1 MSLIP
6 SFQIGD
12 PNQTRRLGFVGFI
25 KIANVERLVTN
36 LCTIWVGS
44 FRLHA
49 NIARFQRKPL
59 NQNTSQTSKKQV
71 NKHCQ
76 GEVLME
82 KVFNWYA
89 GSFASAVKKGTNLHY
104 EEVESKPALVLDDSC
119 LNQSDVSTTLM
130 GKVKEKFM
138 ANTSVVSWFSHL
150 QQAMNTVFFKERV
163 TWLDIK
169 DQEEFCF
176 HSKRVCVLTKLAET
190 IFESFKIV
198 VQGKVFW
205 VRAKEACGWT
215 PDFVEEDEN
224 ESVYDDVVSEER
236 AHEASEGLHKPKLLV
251 GDSDVEEVSET
262 IFEKFH
268 SQTPNEDGL
277 MLNINNEDEN
287 RPNYVQEEIISS
299 SAKNK
304 NTSNIWNEEI
314 GKSVC
319 SDHFKSNELLRSRGS
334 ILQVMEDMV
343 KVGQTMGY
351 NMEGHINNIEEII
364 KS

>member
-104 EEVESKPALVLDDSC
+104 EEWISKTRLVLDDSC

-130 GKVKEKFM
+130 GKKKYDMELLKRAYMLNFNPTRILVDTESKLVPEGTHISDPTLYRSLIGGLQYLTFTHHDLSYGTLEFGLQLYASLGSSLM
-138 ANTSVVSWFSHL
+138 AYF
-150 QQAMNTVFFKERV
+150 
-163 TWLDIK
+163 DI
-169 DQEEFCF
+169 DWRQ
-176 HSKRVCVLTKLAET
+176 LTL
-190 IFESFKIV
+190 S
-198 VQGKVFW
+198 
-205 VRAKEACGWT
+205 C
-215 PDFVEEDEN
+215 
-224 ESVYDDVVSEER
+224 SSEE
-236 AHEASEGLHKPKLLV
+236 AEYQGVANV
-251 GDSDVEEVSET
+251 VVET
-262 IFEKFH
+262 AWLR
-268 SQTPNEDGL
+268 N
-277 MLNINNEDEN
+277 
-287 RPNYVQEEIISS
+287 
-299 SAKNK
+299 
-304 NTSNIWNEEI
+304 
-314 GKSVC
+314 
-319 SDHFKSNELLRSRGS
+319 LLRE
-334 ILQVMEDMV
+334 LYTPLLTANLVYYDN
-343 KVGQTMGY
+343 VGAVYLSDYTY
-351 NMEGHINNIEEII
+351 YY
-364 KS
+364 